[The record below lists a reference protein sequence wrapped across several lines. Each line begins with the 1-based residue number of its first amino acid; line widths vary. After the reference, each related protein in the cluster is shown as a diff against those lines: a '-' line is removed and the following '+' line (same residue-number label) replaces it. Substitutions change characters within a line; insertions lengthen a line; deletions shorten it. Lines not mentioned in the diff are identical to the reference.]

1 MINRHIK
8 LIQLLLNNAQTY
20 ISGNEVSNYLN
31 VSNRTVRND
40 IKVINATFI
49 DEVIVSVKS
58 RGYHLNLDQYS
69 VSYIEDQLNDWI
81 FKERKLLITIAYK
94 LLMDDHTYTLNEL
107 EAQFHLSKND
117 VLDCVTRLQHWC
129 EKFDVTMVIK
139 RKQGIMIDASASNL
153 SNAILHL
160 NQLTSNE
167 IKVEDLIL
175 QELPHAHI
183 QRIHHIIKQ
192 HIQEADLQTSDNQV
206 RQLLVHLILIIKRS
220 SSEEVEWEA
229 HPDSLDIAR
238 RCIADI
244 NQQLGYQLT
253 DETSHL
259 FSFFISYHFNQFDL
273 SFQRL
278 FIQGYIQ
285 RLIQLMEDTVDIP
298 FSKDSILKENI
309 YMHFSRTY
317 IRLMRNVYLNNPLTS
332 EIKQLYPFIFNTL
345 YNAIA
350 QLSKDTDIQLS
361 EDEIAFLTIHFQ
373 SSIERQMQS
382 TMNVVIV
389 CYYGLGVST
398 LLAERIKKL
407 SQSISIVDTLK
418 LEDVE
423 HYDFSQ
429 IDVLIT
435 THDIDLSNND
445 LNALPKVVKVSPLFS
460 KDDERT
466 VEHLIQSYRN
476 PTLQRDALS
485 PIQFVVESD
494 IEHTGSTVALS
505 IFKRAQ
511 TILDEH
517 QATLDGY
524 IESAMERE
532 RQSSTYIG
540 NAIAIPH
547 GNPEKVLKSHVII
560 FKTIDPIPW
569 KQHNVKLVFFL
580 AIAKKDAQ
588 MMKKIIQSIAQLDEH
603 TVDQWCMLDEVA
615 LKNKLIARI
624 RE

>member
-1 MINRHIK
+1 
-8 LIQLLLNNAQTY
+8 
-20 ISGNEVSNYLN
+20 
-31 VSNRTVRND
+31 
-40 IKVINATFI
+40 
-49 DEVIVSVKS
+49 
-58 RGYHLNLDQYS
+58 
-69 VSYIEDQLNDWI
+69 
-81 FKERKLLITIAYK
+81 
-94 LLMDDHTYTLNEL
+94 
-107 EAQFHLSKND
+107 
-117 VLDCVTRLQHWC
+117 
-129 EKFDVTMVIK
+129 
-139 RKQGIMIDASASNL
+139 
-153 SNAILHL
+153 
-160 NQLTSNE
+160 
-167 IKVEDLIL
+167 
-175 QELPHAHI
+175 
-183 QRIHHIIKQ
+183 
-192 HIQEADLQTSDNQV
+192 
-206 RQLLVHLILIIKRS
+206 
-220 SSEEVEWEA
+220 
-229 HPDSLDIAR
+229 
-238 RCIADI
+238 
-244 NQQLGYQLT
+244 
-253 DETSHL
+253 
-259 FSFFISYHFNQFDL
+259 
-273 SFQRL
+273 
-278 FIQGYIQ
+278 
-285 RLIQLMEDTVDIP
+285 
-298 FSKDSILKENI
+298 
-309 YMHFSRTY
+309 
-317 IRLMRNVYLNNPLTS
+317 
-332 EIKQLYPFIFNTL
+332 
-345 YNAIA
+345 
-350 QLSKDTDIQLS
+350 
-361 EDEIAFLTIHFQ
+361 
-373 SSIERQMQS
+373 MQS

-435 THDIDLSNND
+435 THDIDLSNNE
-445 LNALPKVVKVSPLFS
+445 LNSLPKVVKVSPLFS

-580 AIAKKDAQ
+580 AIAKR
-588 MMKKIIQSIAQLDEH
+588 MH
-603 TVDQWCMLDEVA
+603 
-615 LKNKLIARI
+615 R
-624 RE
+624 